1 MHNAAQ
7 SYFQTQFNTMGQGEV
22 LILLYDG
29 ALKFLGQAKEGI
41 VAKDYSA
48 KGICISK
55 ALDII
60 NELDATLNKEEGGD
74 LASNLHNLY
83 FLCSTRLLQANIRM
97 DASLIDSVI
106 EILTGLRG
114 AFAQIINKPEA
125 QAASQKIVAKQKSLT
140 SRSVQGPVAV
150 TVAPAA
156 GLGKSQASAAYAQA
170 SSAAVK
176 TNEAPEETQAP
187 VSTPAVQINPS
198 LQPPVVSRSSSAAAY
213 GRMANTL

>member
-41 VAKDYSA
+41 LAKDYSA

-55 ALDII
+55 ALDIL

-74 LASNLHNLY
+74 LANNLHNLY

-150 TVAPAA
+150 TAAPAA

-170 SSAAVK
+170 NNTVVK
-176 TNEAPEETQAP
+176 TGESPAEIQVPS
-187 VSTPAVQINPS
+187 STPAVQLNTN
-198 LQPPVVSRSSSAAAY
+198 LQPPTVSRSSSAAAY
-213 GRMANTL
+213 GRMANTM